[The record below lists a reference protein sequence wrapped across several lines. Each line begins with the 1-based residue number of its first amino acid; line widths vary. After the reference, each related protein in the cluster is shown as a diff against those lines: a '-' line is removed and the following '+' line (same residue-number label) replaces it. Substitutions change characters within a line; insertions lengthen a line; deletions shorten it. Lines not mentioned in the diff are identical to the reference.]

1 MANTAAYNFIKKHKY
16 KMLIIL
22 LLPFI
27 MALISLVLNIIFT
40 SGTILGTYIRNIEEN
55 GICI

>member
-1 MANTAAYNFIKKHKY
+1 VVNTVAYNFLKKHKN
-16 KMLIIL
+16 KILIIL

-27 MALISLVLNIIFT
+27 MVLISLVLNIIFT